1 MADAVNPVPVRP
13 AATAI
18 LLRDGDRG
26 IEVLMMRRN
35 AAMDVHGDAWVFPGG
50 RVDVADGSDA
60 VPELER
66 ARAAAVREVVEEVG
80 IDLAAAELVPFSHWT
95 TPVVM
100 PKRFATWFFVTAV
113 PGDVTFSPD
122 GHEAVDARWFAPLD
136 ALAFADARGTNLAP
150 PQFVTLT
157 ELAPYRSV
165 AAVLDAAQSREVR
178 RYLPRVVGQGGGTFT
193 TVYEGDVAYAA
204 DADLAAPGPR
214 HRLVVER
221 DTWRYERD
229 PSL

>member
-1 MADAVNPVPVRP
+1 MTDGTDVPIRP
-13 AATAI
+13 AATVI
-18 LLRDGDRG
+18 LLRDGDGG

-35 AAMDVHGDAWVFPGG
+35 ASMDVHGNAWVFPGG
-50 RVDVADGSDA
+50 RVDAVDGA
-60 VPELER
+60 VDLPDLDR
-66 ARAAAVREVVEEVG
+66 ARAAAVREVAEEVG
-80 IDLAAAELVPFSHWT
+80 VTVDADALVPFSHWT

-100 PKRFATWFFVTAV
+100 PKRFATWFFVAAV
-113 PGDVTFSPD
+113 PGDIAYAID
-122 GHEAVDARWFAPLD
+122 GHEAVDARLFAPFD

-165 AAVLDAAQSREVR
+165 DAVLDAAAQRSVR

-193 TVYEGDVAYAA
+193 TVYEGDVAYA
-204 DADLAAPGPR
+204 DGSDLDVPGPR

-221 DTWRYERD
+221 DAWRYERD